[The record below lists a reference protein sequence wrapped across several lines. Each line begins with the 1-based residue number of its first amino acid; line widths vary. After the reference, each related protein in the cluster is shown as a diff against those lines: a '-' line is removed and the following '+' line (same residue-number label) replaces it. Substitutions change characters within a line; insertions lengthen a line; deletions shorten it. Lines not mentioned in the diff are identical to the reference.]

1 MNRDREVLL
10 DLNGRIVYFW
20 FYRVRDN
27 RPLEVSPG
35 TVSQSDRILGSEP
48 AGKRDSPHRRRFIQ
62 SQAQGMKQCFK
73 AGLAGKVSTWK
84 LFKRL
89 ILKAEEP
96 IRIPRGSTKLSHSG
110 TGRSYELTVAGALR
124 SRSRK
129 SSFFG
134 WVKGRLQVLALR
146 SKGREPGFVGD

>member
-1 MNRDREVLL
+1 MNRDHKDPL
-10 DLNGRIVYFW
+10 DLNARIVYFW
-20 FYRVRDN
+20 LYRVRDN
-27 RPLEVSPG
+27 MPLEVSPG
-35 TVSQSDRILGSEP
+35 VVSQSDRILGSEP

-96 IRIPRGSTKLSHSG
+96 KRIPWGSAKLFHSG

-124 SRSRK
+124 SRSWK

-146 SKGREPGFVGD
+146 GRGREPGFVGD